1 MRSLLSNVGPST
13 EAGLRATTGWTHLTK
28 KKVDK
33 PKYGTHFSPP
43 KCTDCGISMRIKR
56 RQAHPERGPAYE
68 LQTYA
73 CVRCGQ
79 IRQRDAA
86 TPGAA

>member
-1 MRSLLSNVGPST
+1 M
-13 EAGLRATTGWTHLTK
+13 TTDWTHLIK
-28 KKVDK
+28 KRGDK

-43 KCTDCGISMRIKR
+43 KCIDCGISMRIKR
-56 RQAHPERGPAYE
+56 RQAHPKLGPAYE